1 MRTSDASS
9 ETREGETAAFPLGQ
23 LKMVAQMDP
32 TAVLS
37 RPDVAQTI
45 RLATARVVESDL
57 DRYEG
62 LRGLM
67 VGRAYSIAYQELGRY
82 EEKDGLLLGW
92 LFQKVQAGLRQDF
105 G

>member
-1 MRTSDASS
+1 MRTTDAQS
-9 ETREGETAAFPLGQ
+9 ETREGETASFPLGQ
-23 LKMVAQMDP
+23 LQLVEHADP
-32 TAVLS
+32 TTVLS

-62 LRGLM
+62 LRGIM
-67 VGRAYSIAYQELGRY
+67 VGRAYSIAYQALGRY

-92 LFQKVQAGLRQDF
+92 LFQRVQAGLREDF
-105 G
+105 A